1 MTQSKRQHPL
11 NFVMLV
17 TIKVLLKVFV
27 QNMIRKQTISKRQK
41 HNVKLTQT
49 TSQWTSGR
57 RGHAVKTFLM
67 Q

>member
-27 QNMIRKQTISKRQK
+27 QNMIRKQTIFKRQK

>member
-41 HNVKLTQT
+41 RNVKLTQT
-49 TSQWTSGR
+49 TSQSTSGR

>member
-49 TSQWTSGR
+49 TSQLTSGR

>member
-11 NFVMLV
+11 NFAMLV

-27 QNMIRKQTISKRQK
+27 QNMIRKRMISKRQK